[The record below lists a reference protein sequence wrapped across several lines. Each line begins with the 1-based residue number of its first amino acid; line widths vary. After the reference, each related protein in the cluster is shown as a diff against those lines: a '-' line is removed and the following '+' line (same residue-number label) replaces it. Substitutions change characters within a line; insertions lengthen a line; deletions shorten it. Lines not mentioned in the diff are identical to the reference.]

1 MVDQNGPHRG
11 PAFLLFAL
19 MLCSSGCGLWQPSQL
34 TQCQAEKKKILARA
48 VSKER
53 ELDELLAE
61 RKRLGERLA
70 DAEKQLA
77 QLSDSTGNRLA
88 DRRNSTEF
96 RAPAGSQPPRVEEPR
111 YRRETAVPNEWSAR
125 PKKD

>member
-1 MVDQNGPHRG
+1 MADQYSPVRG
-11 PAFLLFAL
+11 ATLLFVAL
-19 MLCSSGCGLWQPSQL
+19 LLCSSGCGLWQPSQL

-77 QLSDSTGNRLA
+77 QLSDSTGNRVA

-96 RAPAGSQPPRVEEPR
+96 RAPAGSQRAKDEEPR